1 MMLQKIISTYCPYW
15 FTLYFLK
22 DNWRFIIVESA
33 IVSSTIAN
41 CLTPLNK
48 K

>member
-1 MMLQKIISTYCPYW
+1 MPQKIISTYCPYW
-15 FTLYFLK
+15 FALYFLK
-22 DNWRFIIVESA
+22 DNWRFVIVVSA
-33 IVSSTIAN
+33 KVSPTIAN